1 MLSGLGSDEIFCGYP
16 SFKKAEALRKIQNL
30 PKFLKPSLDLM
41 SLIGG
46 RYQKLG
52 YLKNND
58 ILSFYLA
65 IRGLFMPQEAA
76 EILDINESEV
86 KNF

>member
-1 MLSGLGSDEIFCGYP
+1 
-16 SFKKAEALRKIQNL
+16 
-30 PKFLKPSLDLM
+30 M

-76 EILDINESEV
+76 KILNVNLNEV
-86 KNF
+86 NNF